1 MAKGI
6 IYIMTTA
13 VPGLIKIGKTNTAN
27 YKDRMYNLEQ
37 NGYRNV
43 TGLKRAFAIEVD
55 NFDAKESMLHNI
67 FEKSQLANTELFSVD
82 VNLAIQLLS
91 SFEGEI
97 IYPES
102 TNAKEEFGA
111 TEVNRSSEVIPDG
124 IYTLCLNRKGD
135 VLPVSAK
142 AKVENG
148 HWTLLSGS
156 QCGIAEPRYISN
168 AARAKHAELPLT
180 ENGRLKADFE
190 LGKCSPSFAGA
201 VATYDNPN
209 GWTRWKDTSGEAID
223 KYRTLPSEE

>member
-1 MAKGI
+1 MSKGI

-43 TGLKRAFAIEVD
+43 TGLNRAFAIEVE

-82 VNLAIQLLS
+82 ANLAIQLLS
-91 SFEGEI
+91 SFEGKI
-97 IYPES
+97 IYPEE
-102 TNAKEEFGA
+102 TDAQNEFGT
-111 TEVNRSSEVIPDG
+111 TETNRSSECIPDG
-124 IYTLCLNRKGD
+124 IYTLHLKRTGD
-135 VLPVSAK
+135 SLPVHAT
-142 AKVENG
+142 ARVENG

-156 QCGIAEPRYISN
+156 QCGITEPRYISN
-168 AARAKHAELPLT
+168 TARAKHAELPLT
-180 ENGRLKADFE
+180 ESGRLKADFE

-209 GWTRWKDTSGEAID
+209 GWTRWKDASGEAID
-223 KYRTLPSEE
+223 KYRNSSSEE